1 MTGGPGGP
9 EAGTL
14 RYGERMTGVEALMW
28 RLGRH
33 DGRFQATMSLVAT
46 LERPV
51 PRPDLLARLSE
62 LCAAVPRLRE
72 RVRESPLAVV
82 PPAWEPDPAFA
93 VEQHLAE
100 MPGSVWEVAAAVV
113 AEPFEEGR
121 PPWRVVVAST
131 SPPALVLHLHH
142 SYTDGLG
149 GVRLL
154 AELFDFEPG
163 SAPPARS
170 SARSSAPFVPPAPGP
185 GDAPPAPPLD
195 ALLREVEAEVRRG
208 LGVWTRAVPW
218 AARTLAAARQ
228 EPARI
233 LEAAGELLEAVQIQ
247 AGAALGPASPVLS
260 RRSPGVHLAP
270 LDLDLTALRTVARR
284 LGATIND
291 VFLAGLLDGL
301 ERYHAKHGSVA
312 PSLRL
317 GLPISSRDSDAD
329 LRNQVFG
336 AVVRGPLGGLDFDER
351 ARLVHEIVL
360 HGRRVPWAGLFEE
373 VAEGA
378 VRVPGAVRMAAAAM
392 SWLDVLASNVTGP
405 AAPMWLAG
413 VPVTGMTP
421 VGPRSGSAIN
431 ATLLSYCGTASVGL
445 NVDPAAVPDPGVLVD
460 CLGAAFDEAA
470 AG

>member
-1 MTGGPGGP
+1 
-9 EAGTL
+9 
-14 RYGERMTGVEALMW
+14 MW

-33 DGRFQATMSLVAT
+33 DARFQATMSLVAT

-51 PRPDLLARLSE
+51 PRPDLLARLSR

-82 PPAWEPDPAFA
+82 PPAWEPDPSFA
-93 VEQHLAE
+93 VEHHVVE
-100 MPGSVWEVAAAVV
+100 MPGSVWDVAAAVV

-131 SPPALVLHLHH
+131 SPTALVLHLHH

-154 AELFDFEPG
+154 VELFDFEST
-163 SAPPARS
+163 SAPP
-170 SARSSAPFVPPAPGP
+170 SAPFDSPGP
-185 GDAPPAPPLD
+185 GPGSGQAPPAPPVD
-195 ALLREVEAEVRRG
+195 ALLREVEGEIRRA

-218 AARTLAAARQ
+218 AARTLAAARH

-233 LEAAGELLEAVQIQ
+233 VEAAGGLLEAVQIQ
-247 AGAALGPASPVLS
+247 AGAVLGPASPVLAP
-260 RRSPGVHLAP
+260 RSPGVHLAP
-270 LDLDLTALRTVARR
+270 LDLDLTALRRVARR

-291 VFLAGLLDGL
+291 VFLAGLLEGL

-360 HGRRVPWAGLFEE
+360 HGRRVPWANLFED

-378 VRVPGAVRMAAAAM
+378 VRVPGAVRLAAAAM

-405 AAPMWLAG
+405 AVPMWLAG

-460 CLGAAFDEAA
+460 CLGAAFDEAV